1 MLYFAADLRWR
12 YPNLKTVGR
21 VILSAVLLAVGGL
34 LMLLA
39 KSAPDAIF
47 SFYTQFSRA
56 ALGAIG
62 SVTGWVPFALW
73 EALLVILI
81 LWALY
86 TLVRDIANKRFLRWL
101 SGLFLGV
108 SALAFAFVA
117 LWGLNHYDRGVG
129 EKLGLS
135 VREYSVQELTDATA
149 FYARELNRLAPELT
163 RDGEGVAQ
171 FDDFS
176 ALAKRAADGYTALGG
191 QYALFAGDTANI
203 KKLAAWPLY
212 SRFGT
217 TGIYVCLTA
226 EAGVNPDTYV
236 AWLPFTMCHEQAH
249 GKGVAAEDEANFC
262 AFLACMENDDVQFRY
277 SGALAAFV
285 YCSNALTKADSAA
298 AGEIWAQLDPG
309 ALSDIRAANQH
320 YAQYEGK
327 VQDAAQKV
335 NDAYLKAFSEEA
347 GVQSYGAVADLLI
360 AWYQERT

>member
-1 MLYFAADLRWR
+1 MGDEA
-12 YPNLKTVGR
+12 LKTIGR
-21 VILSAVLLAVGGL
+21 VILAAVLLAVSVL

-47 SFYTQFSRA
+47 GFYTQFSRV
-56 ALGAIG
+56 ALEVIG
-62 SVTGWVPFALW
+62 RVTGWVPFALW
-73 EALLVILI
+73 EALLALLI

-86 TLVRDIANKRFLRWL
+86 TLVRSLANKRFVRWL
-101 SGLFLGV
+101 AGLLLGV

-117 LWGLNHYDRGVG
+117 LW
-129 EKLGLS
+129 
-135 VREYSVQELTDATA
+135 QELTDATA
-149 FYARELNRLAPELT
+149 FYARELNRLAPELP
-163 RDGEGVAQ
+163 RDDEGVAQ
-171 FDDFS
+171 FDEFS
-176 ALAKRAADGYTALGG
+176 QLAARAGEGYTPLGER
-191 QYALFAGDTANI
+191 YELFSGSTA
-203 KKLAAWPLY
+203 KVKRLTAWQLY

-249 GKGVAAEDEANFC
+249 GKGVAAEDGANFC
-262 AFLACMENDDVQFRY
+262 AYLACMENSDVQFRY

-309 ALSDIRAANQH
+309 ALADIRAANKH

-335 NDAYLKAFSEEA
+335 NDTYLKAFSEEA
-347 GVQSYGAVADLLI
+347 GVQSYGEVADLLI

>member
-1 MLYFAADLRWR
+1 MGDEA
-12 YPNLKTVGR
+12 LKTIGR
-21 VILSAVLLAVGGL
+21 VILAAVLLAVSVL

-47 SFYTQFSRA
+47 GFYTQFSRA
-56 ALGAIG
+56 ALEVIG
-62 SVTGWVPFALW
+62 RVTGWVPFALW
-73 EALLVILI
+73 EALLALLI

-86 TLVRDIANKRFLRWL
+86 TLVRSFEKKRFLRWL
-101 SGLFLGV
+101 AGLFLGV

-117 LWGLNHYDRGVG
+117 LWGLNHYDAGVG

-149 FYARELNRLAPELT
+149 FYARELNRLAPELP
-163 RDGEGVAQ
+163 RDDEGVAQ
-171 FDDFS
+171 FDEFS
-176 ALAKRAADGYTALGG
+176 
-191 QYALFAGDTANI
+191 Q
-203 KKLAAWPLY
+203 LAARAGEGYMPLGERYELFSGSTAKVKRLTAWQLY

-249 GKGVAAEDEANFC
+249 GKGVAAEDGANFC
-262 AFLACMENDDVQFRY
+262 AYLACMENSDVQFRY

-309 ALSDIRAANQH
+309 ALADIRAANKH

-335 NDAYLKAFSEEA
+335 NDTYLKAFSEPA
-347 GVQSYGAVADLLI
+347 GVQSYGEVADLLI